1 MGDAVA
7 PIRSV
12 AALHMPAWV
21 EMQPYNRDL
30 GCLHS
35 QVMAA
40 RSLSNPLCCLSLE
53 FLDNRQAY
61 NDNLYTAGLLKTTFL
76 CTLTL
81 VGKDVSCC
89 VAYPD
94 KREHGTRTSER
105 RRNRKKQHR
114 KKDRKKGRKKGRK
127 RERKKVRKTE
137 MKKEKGRKKE
147 RKKGRNRLSKKGRKD
162 GWMEGKKTGKKEE
175 RKEDRKRRH

>member
-53 FLDNRQAY
+53 ILDNRQTY

-81 VGKDVSCC
+81 VGKNASCC

-114 KKDRKKGRKKGRK
+114 K
-127 RERKKVRKTE
+127 
-137 MKKEKGRKKE
+137 
-147 RKKGRNRLSKKGRKD
+147 NLLLFLPLSLSLSLSLSFSLSLSLSLFLFPSIVNVNVNVNVKAAD
-162 GWMEGKKTGKKEE
+162 ACII
-175 RKEDRKRRH
+175 

>member
-21 EMQPYNRDL
+21 EMQPCNRDL

-53 FLDNRQAY
+53 ILDNRQTY

-81 VGKDVSCC
+81 VGKNVSCC

-114 KKDRKKGRKKGRK
+114 KKDFLLLFLP
-127 RERKKVRKTE
+127 
-137 MKKEKGRKKE
+137 
-147 RKKGRNRLSKKGRKD
+147 LSLSLSFSLSLSLSLFLFPSIVNVNVNVNVKAAD
-162 GWMEGKKTGKKEE
+162 ACII
-175 RKEDRKRRH
+175 